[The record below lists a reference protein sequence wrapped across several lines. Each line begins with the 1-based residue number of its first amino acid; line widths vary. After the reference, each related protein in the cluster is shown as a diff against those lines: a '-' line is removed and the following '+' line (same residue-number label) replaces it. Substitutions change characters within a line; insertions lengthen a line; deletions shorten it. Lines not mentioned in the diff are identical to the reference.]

1 MNVIPNMPLALV
13 AKGWVETLPKGAMEC
28 ELMIRT
34 TDFDLQELQVVFFL
48 KKQINPIYDI
58 NIETP

>member
-28 ELMIRT
+28 ELIIRT

-48 KKQINPIYDI
+48 KKTN
-58 NIETP
+58 